1 MYLMMYVYVYVLFS
15 LFIIIRADPG
25 PPIPFHLPKL
35 RNDMLRVYVFVSPR
49 PLRKGIV
56 KKMYMLLNKTTDNVN
71 CQLMDVNSKYY
82 SLSEEDRL
90 IIESLISLLY

>member
-1 MYLMMYVYVYVLFS
+1 MNLMMYVYVLFS

-35 RNDMLRVYVFVSPR
+35 RNNMLRVYVFVSPR
-49 PLRKGIV
+49 PLRKGV
-56 KKMYMLLNKTTDNVN
+56 SKKIYMLLNKTSDTVN
-71 CQLMDVNSKYY
+71 YQIMDANSKYY

-90 IIESLISLLY
+90 IIETIISLLY

>member
-1 MYLMMYVYVYVLFS
+1 MVKLIIGLYILLS
-15 LFIIIRADPG
+15 LFFFIYAN
-25 PPIPFHLPKL
+25 PIPHLPKL